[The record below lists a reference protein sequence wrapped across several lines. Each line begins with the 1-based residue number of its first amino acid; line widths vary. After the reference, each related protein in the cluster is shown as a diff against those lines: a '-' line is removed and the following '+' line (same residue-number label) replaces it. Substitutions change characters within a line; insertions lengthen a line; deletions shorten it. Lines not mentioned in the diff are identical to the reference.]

1 MRWAARPA
9 DLSPCINPVLGLGN
23 RKTMDGGVPAPSIPR
38 KTNTGR
44 AAVKIGLFG
53 INIGQENLAE
63 SLLPLVKQAENIGI
77 ESVWTGEHVMI
88 PLEYASRY
96 PYNASGKIDL
106 APEANFADPL
116 IVLSHVA
123 GQTTTLRLGT
133 GINLLP
139 QSNPLLMAKQVA
151 SLDHL
156 SGGRLM
162 LGLGVGWLE
171 EEFRA
176 MGAEF
181 AGRGKRFD
189 DYLAAMKKV
198 WSGEV
203 VEHKSGHLSWSGFK
217 SYPLPRQRPHPPIII
232 GGHSPAALRR
242 VAKLGDG
249 WFAFAKD
256 AHELAGMIAQMA
268 RAAGNAGRDPASI
281 EITALW
287 RQYDKGLT
295 GLEAYRELGVS
306 RLLVPLGILARGNL
320 EENLAKLGEEV
331 IAKLP

>member
-1 MRWAARPA
+1 M
-9 DLSPCINPVLGLGN
+9 
-23 RKTMDGGVPAPSIPR
+23 
-38 KTNTGR
+38 
-44 AAVKIGLFG
+44 KIGLFG
-53 INIGQENLAE
+53 INIGQQNLAE
-63 SLLPLVKQAENIGI
+63 SLLPLVKKAEQIGI
-77 ESVWTGEHVMI
+77 ESVWTGEHVII
-88 PLEYASRY
+88 PLDYASRY
-96 PYNASGKIDL
+96 PYNASGKIGL
-106 APEANFADPL
+106 TPESNFADPL
-116 IVLSHVA
+116 ITLAHVA

-156 SGGRLM
+156 SGGRLL

-181 AGRGKRFD
+181 SGRGSRFD

-203 VEHKSGHLSWSGFK
+203 VEHESEHLSWSGFK
-217 SYPLPRQRPHPPIII
+217 SYPLPAQRPHPPIIV

-242 VAKLGDG
+242 AARLGDG
-249 WFAFAKD
+249 WFAFSKD
-256 AHELAGMIAQMA
+256 ARELEGMLGQLAEAAQK
-268 RAAGNAGRDPASI
+268 AGRDPASI

-287 RQYDKGLT
+287 RQFGDGLA
-295 GLEAYRELGVS
+295 GLEAYQALGVS
-306 RLLVPLGILARGNL
+306 RLLVPLGTLARDDLDEG
-320 EENLAKLGEEV
+320 LARLGEEV
-331 IAKLP
+331 IAKLA